1 MIDVAARRT
10 APVPDGAS
18 LPGMSEVFV
27 IAAADRD
34 GEAVGSS
41 EDVPTAAVTWPDGR
55 TDMLPHSCAD
65 WDVYPN
71 DIIKDRPFLHFGWS
85 NVLAG
90 MVGGYSSEDLARLGP
105 DVFYSRTGDV
115 TGAYE
120 SFTHYLR
127 GEFGAVIQRWLADMV
142 GDDTPASFPWDAL
155 VLCSHY
161 GLLADLPRN
170 GGYEVNFFDLTPDE
184 DQWGYVIDFDHGLPE
199 TEISILVQ
207 MFEAAGCTWPRSVA
221 EGDEKAIA
229 AWERRI
235 GDGHEDGYPQ

>member
-1 MIDVAARRT
+1 MPDVAARRT
-10 APVPDGAS
+10 APVADGAS

-27 IAAADRD
+27 IEAADLD
-34 GEAVGSS
+34 GEAAGSS
-41 EDVPTAAVTWPDGR
+41 EDVLSAAVTWPDGR

-65 WDVYPN
+65 WDVDPD

-90 MVGGYSSEDLARLGP
+90 MVGGYGSEDLGRLGP

-115 TGAYE
+115 TGASE

-127 GEFGAVIQRWLADMV
+127 GEFGAVIQKWLADMV
-142 GDDTPASFPWDAL
+142 GYDTPTSFPWDAL

-170 GGYEVNFFDLTPDE
+170 GSYEVNFFYLTPDE
-184 DQWGYVIDFDHGLPE
+184 DQWGLVIDFDHGLPE

-221 EGDEKAIA
+221 EGDEKATA
-229 AWERRI
+229 AWEKRI
-235 GDGHEDGYPQ
+235 GD